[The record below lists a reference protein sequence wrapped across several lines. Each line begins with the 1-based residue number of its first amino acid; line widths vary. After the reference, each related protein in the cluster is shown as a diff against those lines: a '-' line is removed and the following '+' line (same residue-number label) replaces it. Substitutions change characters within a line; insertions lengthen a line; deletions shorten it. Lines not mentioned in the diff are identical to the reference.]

1 MIAALTPALAQHVIE
16 VLGVGAHRHSI
27 DGIVYGTQVRQQHV
41 KERQAFLLQKSAFL
55 RPAAGTSNAS
65 NARGLG
71 TAQWRETAGQR
82 HTRVQQKEVSCWC
95 GAGPLLTAAHDAA

>member
-1 MIAALTPALAQHVIE
+1 M
-16 VLGVGAHRHSI
+16 
-27 DGIVYGTQVRQQHV
+27 RQQHV

-71 TAQWRETAGQR
+71 TAQWRETAGAETHAGAAEGGQLLVR
-82 HTRVQQKEVSCWC
+82 CGTVAHSC
-95 GAGPLLTAAHDAA
+95 T